1 MPHETTYMLGLID
14 GSLTVA
20 RPERLIDDKAYNND
34 PLDGQCTRR
43 CIAMIAPQRANRTKP
58 TTQGG
63 RVLAVTRTGGRWSAF
78 SHGFRTTAVSSPTM
92 SVNSKTSSLFFRS
105 PPS

>member
-1 MPHETTYMLGLID
+1 MPHETTYRLGQID

-43 CIAMIAPQRANRTKP
+43 CIAMIAPTGPTERSLRLRTDRCLP
-58 TTQGG
+58 LRTPVEGG
-63 RVLAVTRTGGRWSAF
+63 VPF
-78 SHGFRTTAVSSPTM
+78 CMVSELLPYRHP
-92 SVNSKTSSLFFRS
+92 L
-105 PPS
+105 